1 MSDSVFVGTKA
12 GGLETSPQFEPIS
25 KIILLVDSENY
36 YEAGND
42 TGRTL
47 EITCPYGT
55 QAMAN
60 NLLSSLGGYAY
71 QPATATDALIDPA
84 AELGDAVTVGGV
96 YTILAQMDTTFDSLM
111 TADIGAPGQ
120 EEIESEYPYVSQQQS
135 DINRQIAQ
143 TRSEISK
150 TSEEIGLRV
159 DGLENQYAQLKVTID
174 GVTIEGPGGTT
185 LINGSAVYTDNLY
198 VDAANVKGKLTA
210 NQIDATN
217 LKVNAANIT
226 GSLTIGQLPSNV
238 ATDSD
243 IPTRTSDLVNDS
255 DFQTPSGVTTIIN
268 GTVTTDYVQALGI
281 TVNAANI
288 TGTLTIGQL
297 PSNVATDSDIPTRT
311 SDLYNDSGYQTRT
324 GVVSIVNGEV
334 TADYITALG
343 LTVNS
348 IKLGGDMTVYRT
360 VYSNSEG
367 GSLGYTTSSQ
377 DGSAGIHMQS
387 GSGEV
392 VATSNGAK
400 LLYGSDY
407 NQIYV
412 ASNRCGITTQG
423 TNYYF
428 SSSAFNADDQPT
440 LGSSSYLWGQIY
452 SIRATIN
459 TSDIN
464 LKRDIEV
471 IPDKYITML
480 DRLDPKR
487 FMYKNPTSDRYHLGF
502 IAQDVK
508 AAMDFAGISDMEFG
522 GWCKDVDAEG
532 NEVQMLR
539 YSEFIAP
546 MLAKIKQLEARIA
559 ELEVA

>member
-25 KIILLVDSENY
+25 KIILLVDNENY

-84 AELGDAVTVGGV
+84 AELGDAVTVGGI
-96 YTILAQMDTTFDSLM
+96 YTVLAQMDTTFDSLM

-185 LINGSAVYTDNLY
+185 LIDGGKIDADELHVN
-198 VDAANVKGKLTA
+198 AANIDGTLSA

-243 IPTRTSDLVNDS
+243 IPTRTSDL
-255 DFQTPSGVTTIIN
+255 T
-268 GTVTTDYVQALGI
+268 
-281 TVNAANI
+281 
-288 TGTLTIGQL
+288 
-297 PSNVATDSDIPTRT
+297 
-311 SDLYNDSGYQTRT
+311 NDSGYQTRS
-324 GVVSIVNGEV
+324 GVVSIIDGTV
-334 TADYITALG
+334 TADYVEALDIAAATLRG
-343 LTVNS
+343 
-348 IKLGGDMTVYRT
+348 RT
-360 VYSNSEG
+360 IYVQNNYGSSVGYISTSSADSG
-367 GSLGYTTSSQ
+367 GSAIDINSYG
-377 DGSAGIHMQS
+377 AGRF
-387 GSGEV
+387 
-392 VATSNGAK
+392 
-400 LLYGSDY
+400 
-407 NQIYV
+407 V
-412 ASNRCGITTQG
+412 ASGNLHFSGRGTVLELVSNYIGCGKTLRPASTSCDLG
-423 TNYYF
+423 T
-428 SSSAFNADDQPT
+428 S
-440 LGSSSYLWGQIY
+440 GWLWGDIY
-452 SIRATIN
+452 ATNGTIN
-459 TSDIN
+459 TSDRNRKTDISYDMSRYEAMFDA
-464 LKRDIEV
+464 LKPANFKMIDGTSGRTHTGFISQDIEDALA
-471 IPDKYITML
+471 PCGL
-480 DRLDPKR
+480 
-487 FMYKNPTSDRYHLGF
+487 TS
-502 IAQDVK
+502 I
-508 AAMDFAGISDMEFG
+508 DFATFIKSP
-522 GWCKDVDAEG
+522 KVDEDGKVIEG
-532 NEVQMLR
+532 EYVYGLR
-539 YSEFIAP
+539 YDELIAL
-546 MLAKIKQLEARIA
+546 MVTQIQSLKKRVAD
-559 ELEVA
+559 LEVAHGQD